1 MYAAFFPLVGFFFIS
16 STGWFVTDW
25 FQSRKREV
33 ELINSQLDS
42 ELKFLKL
49 QLNPHFLFNTLNN
62 IYSLSYFNDKNTPQ
76 AIMKLSNMM
85 RHMIYDS
92 QDKFISLSKEVEF
105 IDNFIELQKI
115 KVENTPEITFTK
127 TGIRESH
134 QIAPLLFLAFLE
146 NSFKHGQKGTIEIDL
161 SVKENLLH
169 FSITNQIPKIQSNQ
183 LEKSGVGLVNVK
195 KRLELIYPDK
205 HELVMETND
214 TVFSVKLN
222 LNIA

>member
-1 MYAAFFPLVGFFFIS
+1 
-16 STGWFVTDW
+16 
-25 FQSRKREV
+25 
-33 ELINSQLDS
+33 
-42 ELKFLKL
+42 
-49 QLNPHFLFNTLNN
+49 
-62 IYSLSYFNDKNTPQ
+62 
-76 AIMKLSNMM
+76 
-85 RHMIYDS
+85 MIYDS